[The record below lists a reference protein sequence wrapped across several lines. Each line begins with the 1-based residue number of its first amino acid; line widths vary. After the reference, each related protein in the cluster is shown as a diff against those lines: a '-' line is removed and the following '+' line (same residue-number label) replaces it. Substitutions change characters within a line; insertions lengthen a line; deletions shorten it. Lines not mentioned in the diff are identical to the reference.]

1 MPPPSLNEA
10 DRRRATESAGQA
22 RVKRAALKR
31 GLKDGSIGLTTLL
44 DECDVDPVV
53 ARMPVVDV
61 LGALP
66 AHGPV
71 KAEQLMRQAAIAP
84 NRRLG
89 GLGHR
94 QRQFLIEYL
103 AGRP

>member
-1 MPPPSLNEA
+1 MPPPSLNDS

-22 RVKRAALKR
+22 RAKRAALKR
-31 GLKDGSIGLTTLL
+31 GLKDGSITLGTLL
-44 DECDVDPVV
+44 DQGEVDPVV

-61 LGALP
+61 LAALP
-66 AHGPV
+66 AHGRV
-71 KAEQLMRQAAIAP
+71 KAADLMRQAAIAP

-103 AGRP
+103 ASRS